1 MQVFHHWE
9 GKKKKTTLPDDA
21 EKDETELAEDK
32 EGWRQRDWKPGSL
45 HYPLASLS
53 GSVRV
58 AALDGLS

>member
-1 MQVFHHWE
+1 MQVFHHW
-9 GKKKKTTLPDDA
+9 GGGTKPLPDDA

-53 GSVRV
+53 GSARA